1 MAAEPIRG
9 LGHMDSSDTFYEANS
24 GSQPPAIA
32 EAAPAGAARGQPG
45 PLRQAAWQ
53 SARVSNRW
61 GPNANRAALR

>member
-24 GSQPPAIA
+24 GSQPSPTTE
-32 EAAPAGAARGQPG
+32 EASAGAAKGRPG

-53 SARVSNRW
+53 PAKASSRW
-61 GPNANRAALR
+61 GLNSNRAAMR

>member
-24 GSQPPAIA
+24 GSQPSPIT
-32 EAAPAGAARGQPG
+32 EEGSAGAAKGQPG

-53 SARVSNRW
+53 SARVSSRW